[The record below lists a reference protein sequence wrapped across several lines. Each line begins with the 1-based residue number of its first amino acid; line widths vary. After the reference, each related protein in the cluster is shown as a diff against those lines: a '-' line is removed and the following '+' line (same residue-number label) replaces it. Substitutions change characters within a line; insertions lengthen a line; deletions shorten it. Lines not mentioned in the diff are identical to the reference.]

1 MKILII
7 NCGSSSIKASI
18 IDHQSG
24 ERSGDL
30 KVQRLGEEGCT
41 LEINGKSEALT
52 ATNHQDALAI
62 AIPKL
67 LENFEGEL
75 AAVGHRVVHGGEQF
89 QKPTIIDD
97 EVEKVIESLFKVAPL
112 HNPPNLAGIRA
123 AKKLLSCPHI
133 AVFDTA
139 FHSTLPKRA
148 KTYAIDTEIANDL
161 GLRRY
166 GFHGVSHAYV
176 SKVAAAHMESDRR
189 DLRIIT
195 CHLGNGCSVAAVE
208 YGRSIETSMGMT
220 PLEGLVMGTRSGDI
234 DPGIILELF
243 RSGKTVDEVDEIL
256 NRRSGLSGL
265 SGIGNDLRD
274 IEERASEGDENCRLA
289 IQVFAHRVRK
299 YIGAYA
305 AAMGG
310 VDAIVFTAGIGEN
323 SVMMRHRI
331 AQRLDFLGAVF
342 WEDHNRDVSLS
353 AENPV
358 AEISTRNSRCR
369 LLVVKTDEEKQI
381 AIESAKLVLEMNT
394 TKGDLEI
401 PVAVSA
407 RHVHLTQETVEALF
421 GEGYQLTERNPLSQP
436 NQFACNETVSIVG
449 PKRTLEN
456 VRILGPTRPKNQV
469 EISRTDE
476 FFLGIDAPV
485 RASGDVDNSP
495 GCTLIGTDGR
505 RIELKQGV
513 ICAWRHIHMQPED
526 AEKFGVQDRDV
537 VEIAIQS
544 NGRKLTFGDVLVRV
558 KSSYKLEMHID
569 TDEGNAAELA
579 RGGAQGVLV
588 NVEGLASMRT
598 RLTKHDQV

>member
-1 MKILII
+1 MKILVI

-18 IDHQSG
+18 IDHLTG
-24 ERSGDL
+24 VREGDL
-30 KVQRLGEEGCT
+30 RIQRLGGEGST
-41 LEINGKSEALT
+41 LEVNGVSEPLSAKDHQEALS
-52 ATNHQDALAI
+52 I

-67 LENFEGEL
+67 LEKFDGEL
-75 AAVGHRVVHGGEQF
+75 AAVGHRVVHGGDQF

-97 EVEKVIESLFKVAPL
+97 EVEKVIESLFKIAPL

-123 AKKLLSCPHI
+123 AKALLDCPHI

-148 KTYAIDTEIANDL
+148 KTYAIDTKIAASL

-166 GFHGVSHAYV
+166 GFHGISHEYV
-176 SKVAAAHMESDRR
+176 SQEAAKFMESDRR

-195 CHLGNGCSVAAVE
+195 CHLGNGCSVTAVE
-208 YGRSIETSMGMT
+208 YGRSVETSMGMT
-220 PLEGLVMGTRSGDI
+220 PLEGLVMGTRSGDL
-234 DPGIILELF
+234 DPGVILELF

-256 NRRSGLSGL
+256 NRKSGLTGL

-305 AAMGG
+305 AVMGG

-331 AQRLDFLGAVF
+331 AQRLDFLGAIF

-353 AENPV
+353 VENPV

-369 LLVVKTDEEKQI
+369 LLVVKTDEEKHI
-381 AIESAKLVLEMNT
+381 AIDAAKLVLEMNT
-394 TKGDLEI
+394 TKGDLVI

-407 RHVHLTQETVEALF
+407 RHIHLTQETVEALF

-436 NQFACNETVSIVG
+436 GQFACNETVSIVG
-449 PKRTLEN
+449 PKRTLEK

-495 GCTLIGTDGR
+495 GCTLIGTDDR
-505 RIELKQGV
+505 RVELKQGV

-569 TDEGNAAELA
+569 TDEGNAAELS
-579 RGGAQGVLV
+579 RGAEGMLV
-588 NVEGLASMRT
+588 NTEGLASMRA
-598 RLTKHDQV
+598 RLTKYDRV